1 MLLALGDLDVL
12 VGHRDRLELLA
23 LGGLDRLLLLALR
36 DLDGLGLVHARDL
49 DARAASICFS
59 CASRIFCA
67 LMTAIRACCSASAS
81 ACCRSSASIV
91 WRVSTSFFLRACS
104 PARSSSLRDV
114 ACSCVMAAMVRFPWA
129 SNTLSSRRFC
139 SAVWSSLEMV
149 ATSSVRPLWAKSGVT
164 MSVTCLTNSSRWV
177 VSSSSVFVAA
187 TVRSA
192 EMSLSSTSLG
202 RRVSGR

>member
-12 VGHRDRLELLA
+12 VGHRERLELLA
-23 LGGLDRLLLLALR
+23 LVGLDRLLLLALR
-36 DLDGLGLVHARDL
+36 DLDGLGLLHARDL

-67 LMTAIRACCSASAS
+67 LMTRD
-81 ACCRSSASIV
+81 
-91 WRVSTSFFLRACS
+91 LRLLLRLGLGLL
-104 PARSSSLRDV
+104 PLERQHRLARLDV
-114 ACSCVMAAMVRFPWA
+114 LLLARLLAGPLELVARRGLLCVMAAMVRFPWA